1 MIRYACDRCGC
12 RLEPNDPGRF
22 IVRMEIFA
30 AAGPVDLDS
39 KQANPDGASVSE
51 LVEQLARANPD
62 DVEDQT
68 YRRFRFDVC
77 DSCRKEI
84 LAKPLS

>member
-22 IVRMEIFA
+22 IVRIEVFA
-30 AAGPVDLDS
+30 AVGPVDLDS
-39 KQANPDGASVSE
+39 QAADESGASVKE
-51 LVEQLARANPD
+51 LVDQLANANPD
-62 DVEDQT
+62 DIEDQT

-77 DSCRKEI
+77 DACRKAV
-84 LAKPLS
+84 LARPLA